1 MNKGKIIVAG
11 IGPGSEADITP
22 AVLAAIQSSDVI
34 IGYKYYFRFITHLLR
49 EGTECIDTG
58 MKREQA
64 RAEQA
69 FAYANEGK
77 TVCVISSGDAG
88 IYGMT
93 PLIYRDEERIRKR
106 DRDRVVSGHQR
117 FPESCVLAWRSYRT

>member
-49 EGTECIDTG
+49 EGTDV
-58 MKREQA
+58 R
-64 RAEQA
+64 
-69 FAYANEGK
+69 K
-77 TVCVISSGDAG
+77 TD
-88 IYGMT
+88 
-93 PLIYRDEERIRKR
+93 LL
-106 DRDRVVSGHQR
+106 Q
-117 FPESCVLAWRSYRT
+117 W